1 MHAKPCVL
9 SFRHR
14 SMDIRGGAGSAAC
27 SPLPLFPRILSP
39 RYNTKDSPRRE
50 RRGDESSGN
59 QRRPNIDGSL
69 VGGRAR
75 RSSPLCHARTGS
87 PSRRTHL
94 WRKRVPGLT
103 RSRWRDHPRLRL
115 RKGAALMRAPR
126 CLWVPW
132 RFSDGVLASRQ
143 R

>member
-1 MHAKPCVL
+1 MHAKTRVL

-14 SMDIRGGAGSAAC
+14 SIDIRGGACTAAC
-27 SPLPLFPRILSP
+27 FPLPLFPPILSP
-39 RYNTKDSPRRE
+39 RYNTKDTPRKE
-50 RRGDESSGN
+50 RRGDESSEN
-59 QRRPNIDGSL
+59 QRRSNIDASL

-75 RSSPLCHARTGS
+75 GAPPLCHARTGS
-87 PSRRTHL
+87 LSRRTHL

-132 RFSDGVLASRQ
+132 LFSDGVLASRQ